1 MVVGAL
7 LQCTAF
13 HLHELIVG
21 RLVTGF
27 GNGMNTSTAPIW
39 QSECCMSKHP
49 MLGLSHWLSRFSSL
63 PLFWPLSCFF
73 LISTLVILKGRED
86 EAKQVLGALLGDGRN
101 PILLQTEFTAIKA
114 TIVEMAKGSFHGMF
128 TMDED
133 RC

>member
-27 GNGMNTSTAPIW
+27 G
-39 QSECCMSKHP
+39 
-49 MLGLSHWLSRFSSL
+49 
-63 PLFWPLSCFF
+63 
-73 LISTLVILKGRED
+73 LISACSLQPSDAWPFPLAFQIFVAAIIL
-86 EAKQVLGALLGDGRN
+86 AFVLLLPD
-101 PILLQTEFTAIKA
+101 LHTEFTAIKA